1 MRDWVLVDCPAVAP
15 ARADTRLHSCAVI
28 GEQLVLTLRR
38 DGAPLLAIT
47 DLDGQNVIEVP
58 PRFPAGS
65 IAVVHAEDYDA
76 GSVIVRE
83 ESLVEPP
90 AWYRLDLATGRRDL
104 RKRREVPGYDPAGT
118 GPSSGW
124 RPPRTGPRCR

>member
-1 MRDWVLVDCPAVAP
+1 MPVDCPAVAP
-15 ARADTRLHSCAVI
+15 ARADTRLHGCAVV
-28 GEQLVLTLRR
+28 GERLVLTLRR
-38 DGAPLLAIT
+38 GGAPLLAIT

-58 PRFPAGS
+58 PSFPAGS

-76 GSVIVRE
+76 GSVIVVE

-104 RKRREVPGYDPAGT
+104 LQAARGSRVRRRPLPDRAAAGD
-118 GPSSGW
+118 
-124 RPPRTGPRCR
+124 GPRRDGRSR